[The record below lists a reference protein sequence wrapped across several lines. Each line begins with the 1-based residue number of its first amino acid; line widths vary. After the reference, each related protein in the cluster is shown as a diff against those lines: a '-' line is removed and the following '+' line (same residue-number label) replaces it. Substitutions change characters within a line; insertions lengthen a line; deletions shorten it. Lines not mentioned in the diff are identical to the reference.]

1 MECLCQRWSATW
13 FPKCHTPAH
22 NQANGLKTCHEIR
35 VVFKWEPSWE
45 DNARDQTPLRFI
57 ILLDMVKYHDLV
69 ELKVASTPS
78 KPPNYLFS
86 LSPPDK
92 NRNWTNLCEIM
103 WCASPTTL
111 TESKFPSPPF
121 QLLNFLRLR
130 GCLLDETESN
140 FWWQRGITTWQLHHL
155 QLWPWRC
162 HCDGRCG
169 QGCSTTSIGIRCGS
183 TRWVGGIAGSVGI
196 VGVGCTTA
204 HHLTLEWQSFHIWRF
219 FYDLDYYKTNKIWNV
234 VSSSWAK

>member
-45 DNARDQTPLRFI
+45 DNARDQTPVRFI

-86 LSPPDK
+86 LSPRDK

-111 TESKFPSPPF
+111 TESIKISFPPFSTTQLPPTPWLPSWWNWVEFLVATRHHDMTTASPPTVAVA
-121 QLLNFLRLR
+121 LSLWRPVR
-130 GCLLDETESN
+130 A
-140 FWWQRGITTWQLHHL
+140 RVLHHFHRHKVREHQMGRRDSWERWDSWGRL
-155 QLWPWRC
+155 H
-162 HCDGRCG
+162 HCPPPYLRMAKF
-169 QGCSTTSIGIRCGS
+169 S
-183 TRWVGGIAGSVGI
+183 
-196 VGVGCTTA
+196 
-204 HHLTLEWQSFHIWRF
+204 HLTLFLWSR
-219 FYDLDYYKTNKIWNV
+219 LL
-234 VSSSWAK
+234 